1 MIRAVIFD
9 MDGVL
14 VDARE
19 WHYEAL
25 NKALALFGLGIG
37 RADHLSTFDGLPTRR
52 KLEMLSATHG
62 LPLELH
68 DFINTLKQN
77 YTLDIIGQRCR
88 PYFPHEYALSILKRK
103 GFRLG
108 LASNSVRA
116 SVDCMMK
123 RTGLGSYL
131 DVTLSNED
139 VAHAKPHPEIYVKAM
154 ALLGVAPSETLIVED
169 NDHGLQAAYAAGA
182 HVMAVKGIED
192 VNIDSIERRLSE
204 VEVAA

>member
-1 MIRAVIFD
+1 MIKAVIFD

-25 NKALALFGLGIG
+25 NKALALFGMEIG

-52 KLEMLSATHG
+52 KLEMLSATHE

-68 DFINTLKQN
+68 DFINALKQN

-88 PYFPHEYALSILKRK
+88 PYFPHEYALTILHRRDM
-103 GFRLG
+103 RLG

-123 RTGLGSYL
+123 RTGLAPYL
-131 DVTLSNED
+131 EVMLSNED
-139 VAHAKPHPEIYVKAM
+139 VGHAKPHPEIYLKAM
-154 ALLGVAPSETLIVED
+154 ALLGVSPSETLIVED

-182 HVMAVKGIED
+182 HVLAVRGVED
-192 VNIDSIERRLSE
+192 VNIDAIDRRLCE
-204 VEVAA
+204 IGAAA